1 MRINRINRINRT
13 TSLGLRNLVCAA
25 LVLFLGA
32 LPVLAAAQG
41 VVNINTAD
49 TASLSLLPRVGP
61 AVAQRIVEHRE
72 QNGKFQKKEDL
83 LLVRGIGDATFELI
97 APYVVIEGD
106 TTLKE
111 KVRVP
116 RETEQPSG
124 SSQDR

>member
-1 MRINRINRINRT
+1 MRTNGTNGTNGTKTLTR
-13 TSLGLRNLVCAA
+13 LVCAA
-25 LVLFLGA
+25 LVLFLSA

-49 TASLSLLPRVGP
+49 ASSLALLPRVGP

-83 LLVRGIGDATFELI
+83 LLVRGIGEATLELI
-97 APYVVIEGD
+97 APYVVMEGE

-116 RETEQPSG
+116 REAAEPAG
-124 SSQDR
+124 SSEGR

>member
-1 MRINRINRINRT
+1 MRTKTLHHLI
-13 TSLGLRNLVCAA
+13 CAA

-32 LPVLAAAQG
+32 LPVLAAVPG

-49 TASLSLLPRVGP
+49 ASALALLPRVGP

-83 LLVRGIGDATFELI
+83 LLVRGIGEATLELI
-97 APYVVIEGD
+97 APYVITEGE

-111 KVRVP
+111 KVSVP
-116 RETEQPSG
+116 RETASPATEGSG
-124 SSQDR
+124 QEG

>member
-1 MRINRINRINRT
+1 MRINRTIGTNRT
-13 TSLGLRNLVCAA
+13 KSSGLRHLVCAA

-97 APYVVIEGD
+97 APYVVTEGE

-111 KVRVP
+111 KVRLP
-116 RETEQPSG
+116 RETDQPSG
-124 SSQDR
+124 SGQGR

>member
-1 MRINRINRINRT
+1 MRTKTLSHLI
-13 TSLGLRNLVCAA
+13 CAT

-41 VVNINTAD
+41 VVNINSAD
-49 TASLSLLPRVGP
+49 ASALSLLPRVGP
-61 AVAQRIVEHRE
+61 TVAQRIVEHRE

-83 LLVRGIGDATFELI
+83 LLVRGIGEATFELM
-97 APYVVIEGD
+97 APYVVTEGE

-116 RETEQPSG
+116 REPAAESTGSG
-124 SSQDR
+124 QEG

>member
-1 MRINRINRINRT
+1 MRTKTLSHLI
-13 TSLGLRNLVCAA
+13 CAA
-25 LVLFLGA
+25 LVLLLGA

-41 VVNINTAD
+41 VVNINSAD
-49 TASLSLLPRVGP
+49 ASSLALLPRVGP

-83 LLVRGIGDATFELI
+83 LLVRGIGEATFELI
-97 APYVVIEGD
+97 SPYVVTDGE

-116 RETEQPSG
+116 REATTPAGSG
-124 SSQDR
+124 QEG

>member
-1 MRINRINRINRT
+1 MRT
-13 TSLGLRNLVCAA
+13 KTLRLSHLVCAA
-25 LVLFLGA
+25 LVLLLGA

-41 VVNINTAD
+41 VVNINSAD
-49 TASLSLLPRVGP
+49 VASLSLLPRVGP

-97 APYVVIEGD
+97 APYVVIEGE

-111 KVRVP
+111 KVRLP
-116 RETEQPSG
+116 RETATPSG
-124 SSQDR
+124 AGQGR

>member
-1 MRINRINRINRT
+1 MRTKTLTPSR
-13 TSLGLRNLVCAA
+13 LVCAA
-25 LVLFLGA
+25 LVLVLSA

-41 VVNINTAD
+41 VVNINSAD
-49 TASLSLLPRVGP
+49 AASLALLPRVGP

-97 APYVVIEGD
+97 APYVVTEGE

-111 KVRVP
+111 KVRLP
-116 RETEQPSG
+116 REASEAPATGTGGQ
-124 SSQDR
+124 R